1 MTIKKTAVLTSIILA
16 SGLSLSATA
25 QAEGQPKGMAE
36 KPTIVDGDAVTI
48 DCIPQAE
55 VDALTD
61 AEKEKLKLPVCEDV
75 KSSEEKN
82 AQGTEGKAP
91 AQ

>member
-1 MTIKKTAVLTSIILA
+1 MTITKTAVLTSIVFA
-16 SGLSLSATA
+16 SGLGLSTLA
-25 QAEGQPKGMAE
+25 QAEGQPKGME
-36 KPTIVDGDAVTI
+36 GKPTIVDGDAVTI
-48 DCIPQAE
+48 DCMPQAE

-61 AEKEKLKLPVCEDV
+61 QEKENLKLPVCEDV
-75 KSSEEKN
+75 KKAEEKN